1 MMTTKGL
8 IWKSKSNTKYV
19 NIWTGTPKGVRRES
33 IRPTYPG
40 SLSEPYDDTDFDMED
55 TDRVVQ

>member
-1 MMTTKGL
+1 MMIKVL

-19 NIWTGTPKGVRRES
+19 NILTGTPKGARRES
-33 IRPTYPG
+33 IRPTYAG